1 MISFSIYVVDD
12 ENLIRDAVCMAL
24 KKIYRVKPF
33 SSAEDVLEE
42 MKRIPP
48 DMVLLDIGLPGIN
61 GIEAIKEIK
70 RLYPEV
76 IVIMITAFEDVDTVV
91 SAMKLGAHDYVVKPL
106 NMDSL
111 KKTIGNALDTIKMRK
126 EIQHLQEK
134 YLKENIPCFI
144 GESDVIQDVTEIVKK
159 VAQSPDTPVLIIGE
173 TGTGKELIASAI
185 HYRSPNFNGPLVS
198 LNCAAIPKELVES
211 ELFGYEKGAFSGA
224 DASGKVGLVEKATDG
239 TLFLDEVGDLSPE
252 AQAKLLRFLEDN
264 EYYRVGSTKK
274 RRVKTRIVSATNHD
288 LEQMIEAG
296 RFRRDLFYRL
306 AVVRIEVPSLN
317 DHRDDIL
324 PMSRHFLVE
333 FSQKFGKNF
342 NDIAPDARRAL
353 ESHQWKGN
361 VRELRNI
368 IERGVLIG
376 NGPLLTLKEI
386 ALDGSSGSNATNGTA
401 RALSGKSVMPKPP
414 IPESGLD
421 LADLLQS
428 IETYY
433 FRESLN
439 MTRGNESKAAKLL
452 HLSRDTFRYRR
463 KKLHIN
469 QGIIR
474 VIESQIPENPL

>member
-1 MISFSIYVVDD
+1 MISFTVYVVDD
-12 ENLIRDAVCMAL
+12 EKIIRDAVCMAL

-33 SSAEDVLEE
+33 ASAEDVLDE
-42 MKRIPP
+42 MERMPP
-48 DMVLLDIGLPGIN
+48 DMVLLDIGLPGMN
-61 GIEAIKEIK
+61 GIEALQEIK

-106 NMDSL
+106 NIDGL

-134 YLKENIPCFI
+134 YLKENMPCFI
-144 GESDVIQDVTEIVKK
+144 GESDVIQDVTEVVKK
-159 VAQSPDTPVLIIGE
+159 VAQSADTPVLIIGE
-173 TGTGKELIASAI
+173 TGTGKELLAGAI

-211 ELFGYEKGAFSGA
+211 ELFGYEKGAFTGA
-224 DASGKVGLVEKATDG
+224 DASGKIGMVEKAAEG

-274 RRVKTRIVSATNHD
+274 RHVRTRIVSATNRN
-288 LEQMIEAG
+288 LEHMIEDG
-296 RFRRDLFYRL
+296 LFRRDLFYRL

-317 DHRDDIL
+317 DRKDDIL
-324 PMSRHFLVE
+324 PMSRLFLME
-333 FSQKFGKNF
+333 FSQKFGKTF
-342 NDIAPDARRAL
+342 SDIAPDARRAL
-353 ESHQWKGN
+353 ESHPWKGN

-386 ALDGSSGSNATNGTA
+386 GLDGSDGSKAFHGTG
-401 RALSGKSVMPKPP
+401 RTVDGKSAMHRPP
-414 IPESGLD
+414 IPDSGLD
-421 LADLLQS
+421 LADLLKS
-428 IETYY
+428 LETHY
-433 FRESLN
+433 FQESLN
-439 MTRGNESKAAKLL
+439 MTKGNESKAAKLL

-463 KKLHIN
+463 KKLHMK
-469 QGIIR
+469 
-474 VIESQIPENPL
+474 